1 MKHIHLILLSFTIF
15 FNSLFAQDLITQEID
30 RLEEVFIEE
39 AVKTNTKMLVI
50 STGSIII
57 GLNMLSDISFS
68 LCQGSLCNDGTF
80 EKLIGGLGFIAAGV
94 LLPPLAAMKNRDV
107 STAEIAVRNEA
118 REFAKNNTGL
128 GIKREARKVARPI
141 VTGILTRFYFFN
153 IKFYNETFR
162 KF

>member
-1 MKHIHLILLSFTIF
+1 MKYLKLTLLSFF
-15 FNSLFAQDLITQEID
+15 LFLSNLPGQDLISQEID

-50 STGSIII
+50 STGSILI

-107 STAEIAVRNEA
+107 SSAEIAVRNEA
-118 REFAKNNTGL
+118 REFAKNNAGL
-128 GIKREARKVARPI
+128 GIKSEARKVSRPI
-141 VTGILTRFYFFN
+141 VTGILTRF
-153 IKFYNETFR
+153 
-162 KF
+162 